1 MWYNWLLLYTEWL
14 RRRCYCFVRSCC
26 YKRDYPVGT
35 EEPAQE
41 QRRLVQIRSKTLLSE
56 VLRGIGANEA
66 RYSCRAVADGYVGF
80 AEATVYGGPDADDL
94 SHREVGVFYDVHRL
108 GEYAESFVDEG
119 LANLTSVAAR
129 YI

>member
-35 EEPAQE
+35 EEPAQ
-41 QRRLVQIRSKTLLSE
+41 
-56 VLRGIGANEA
+56 
-66 RYSCRAVADGYVGF
+66 
-80 AEATVYGGPDADDL
+80 GGPDADDL